1 MGFLARQGRS
11 IINRVKDFGYAL
23 GYIGKLLSSG
33 LMFIRRGRVS
43 RKILVM
49 QLLFTFVEALP
60 ICALLGIGIG
70 TSIILMGNAFLVS
83 LGQAQL
89 TYQLLVI
96 VVMREFGPL
105 LIAFVVTARSATA
118 IATEIS
124 TMVVN
129 HEVEAYISV
138 GVNPLDH
145 IAAPRLLGVTF
156 SLFFLNLY
164 FSIFGLIAPAIVI
177 QFISTTSISDYFN
190 NLFTAIEIKYIVISI
205 LKSLI
210 FGMIIATSATY
221 YGFKA
226 GRAST
231 DIPISG
237 LKAVSKSFSLCV
249 LADVFI
255 TALSYIL

>member
-129 HEVEAYISV
+129 H
-138 GVNPLDH
+138 
-145 IAAPRLLGVTF
+145 
-156 SLFFLNLY
+156 
-164 FSIFGLIAPAIVI
+164 
-177 QFISTTSISDYFN
+177 
-190 NLFTAIEIKYIVISI
+190 
-205 LKSLI
+205 
-210 FGMIIATSATY
+210 
-221 YGFKA
+221 
-226 GRAST
+226 
-231 DIPISG
+231 
-237 LKAVSKSFSLCV
+237 
-249 LADVFI
+249 
-255 TALSYIL
+255 